1 MSPLMGISLTEN
13 GPLTTVERASGHP
26 VVLET
31 LRPQRAAY
39 WLRMSPVML
48 ISCAENDSHSEV
60 EEASFTEWMEFM
72 QFTGKIGGCLHR

>member
-1 MSPLMGISLTEN
+1 MGISLTEN

-31 LRPQRAAY
+31 LQTQRAAY